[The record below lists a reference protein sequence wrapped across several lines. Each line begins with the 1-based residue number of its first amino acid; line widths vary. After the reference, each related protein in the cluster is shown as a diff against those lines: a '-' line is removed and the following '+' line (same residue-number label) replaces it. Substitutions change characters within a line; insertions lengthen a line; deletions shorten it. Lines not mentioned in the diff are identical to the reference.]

1 MRIQI
6 LYEGNR
12 SIAFIEYI
20 PGEYAWRAVNAD
32 GYMLIHCIWVVGS
45 GKNKGYA
52 TRLLRL
58 CEQEALQAEM
68 IGIAMVTSSSV
79 WLVDKKILLK
89 KGFKVV
95 DEAPPYFDLLVKKFG
110 TAPDPSFP
118 EDWEARAARF
128 GEGLTI
134 IRSNQ
139 CPYIPDAVSA
149 AREYALEKDIPFN
162 EIELNNAKQV
172 QEISPSPYGLYGMVY
187 NGQLLSYHYLLK
199 KDFDKFISR
208 LA

>member
-58 CEQEALQAEM
+58 CEQEAL
-68 IGIAMVTSSSV
+68 
-79 WLVDKKILLK
+79 
-89 KGFKVV
+89 
-95 DEAPPYFDLLVKKFG
+95 
-110 TAPDPSFP
+110 
-118 EDWEARAARF
+118 
-128 GEGLTI
+128 
-134 IRSNQ
+134 
-139 CPYIPDAVSA
+139 
-149 AREYALEKDIPFN
+149 
-162 EIELNNAKQV
+162 
-172 QEISPSPYGLYGMVY
+172 
-187 NGQLLSYHYLLK
+187 
-199 KDFDKFISR
+199 
-208 LA
+208 